1 MSKRTRFGRQ
11 KDSFFLSVERFEELA
26 LHIVEGGLKVK
37 QHGLKATNVGGGVSK
52 VEKIRIGLLVGGYS
66 IPAIP
71 TQSTENEGRVEG
83 VSKLSYSKKK
93 SQSPDFHKPGLC
105 YV

>member
-1 MSKRTRFGRQ
+1 M
-11 KDSFFLSVERFEELA
+11 SVERFEELA

-71 TQSTENEGRVEG
+71 TQSTENEGRVG
-83 VSKLSYSKKK
+83 RARMPYPPTFVAFNPYN
-93 SQSPDFHKPGLC
+93 
-105 YV
+105 

>member
-1 MSKRTRFGRQ
+1 MLCKRARFGGQ
-11 KDSFFLSVERFEELA
+11 KDSFWKAKGLLFLSVERFEELA

-37 QHGLKATNVGGGVSK
+37 QHGLKATKVGGGVSK

-71 TQSTENEGRVEG
+71 TQSTENEG
-83 VSKLSYSKKK
+83 
-93 SQSPDFHKPGLC
+93 
-105 YV
+105 

>member
-1 MSKRTRFGRQ
+1 MHGKRTRFGRQ

-71 TQSTENEGRVEG
+71 TQSTENEGRVG
-83 VSKLSYSKKK
+83 RAGMPYPPTFVAFNHYN
-93 SQSPDFHKPGLC
+93 
-105 YV
+105 